1 MSRKAAA
8 RAPKAAPNPAP
19 DSAAPTA
26 PLAHI
31 TAHLITVADILTEL
45 SSEIEQLGERLC
57 SDPAIVANH
66 MAQLQ
71 VIDLIGQQQRWL
83 AAMLRADCPLAAI
96 DTIGVEALR
105 ERFRTE
111 PGA

>member
-8 RAPKAAPNPAP
+8 RAPEPALESP
-19 DSAAPTA
+19 VPAA

-31 TAHLITVADILTEL
+31 TAHLITVADILGEL
-45 SSEIEQLGERLC
+45 AGEIEQLGERLC

-66 MAQLQ
+66 LAQLQ

-105 ERFRTE
+105 DRFRTGPE
-111 PGA
+111 V

>member
-1 MSRKAAA
+1 MSRKATA
-8 RAPKAAPNPAP
+8 RAPETASE
-19 DSAAPTA
+19 SAAPAA

-31 TAHLITVADILTEL
+31 TAHLITVADILGEL
-45 SSEIEQLGERLC
+45 AGEIEQLGERLC

-105 ERFRTE
+105 DRFRTGPE
-111 PGA
+111 V